1 MEYVIIGACI
11 VVAIA
16 GGIVLYVKNKRTKN
30 ELGNTAVVVSKTS
43 SSKLQ
48 ASEVANDL
56 VIQIGILPADAISD
70 ETKLVEI
77 TDSKVLAHINNLV
90 PGLAQAGNAANNATQ
105 AVKANGE
112 VLYRAIIPAG
122 AKLTD
127 SKAMEGAVRGIYHGA
142 DGIRGHANL
151 VAVEAQKGT
160 AVVANT
166 AAAAMSVA
174 SMIVGQYYMTQINAE
189 LGAISDGISQI
200 QNFQDN
206 EYRSRIFSLVAHVK
220 KIADFQTEI
229 LENDELRL
237 SKIAQLDSL
246 EEECTKLLGQANLTL
261 AGFAKKSG
269 LNYDGYEKALENAQ
283 NWFMY
288 QQSLEYAKEHFH
300 AKNITYR
307 QMALE
312 DICQI
317 DEQFDLITSSL
328 AFDYAEDLDKLMKNI
343 YGLLKYGAHFVFSM
357 SHPMATAWDGQYDRY
372 TRTESGERL
381 YANISN
387 YMVEGKRTVKWVVE
401 DYEVYHRTFS
411 SIVNTIVNAGFL
423 IEECEESH
431 VSDEMRKQYPAQFGG
446 TLHRPDFIFFRCKKQ
461 S

>member
-1 MEYVIIGACI
+1 MQNLYDNDSFFENFKNLRNNKINFNDCIETPILLAMIPEVDGKRVLDIGCGMGQHAKQYSDMGAES
-11 VVAIA
+11 VL
-16 GGIVLYVKNKRTKN
+16 GIDI
-30 ELGNTAVVVSKTS
+30 
-43 SSKLQ
+43 
-48 ASEVANDL
+48 SE
-56 VIQIGILPADAISD
+56 
-70 ETKLVEI
+70 K
-77 TDSKVLAHINNLV
+77 
-90 PGLAQAGNAANNATQ
+90 
-105 AVKANGE
+105 
-112 VLYRAIIPAG
+112 
-122 AKLTD
+122 
-127 SKAMEGAVRGIYHGA
+127 M
-142 DGIRGHANL
+142 
-151 VAVEAQKGT
+151 
-160 AVVANT
+160 
-166 AAAAMSVA
+166 
-174 SMIVGQYYMTQINAE
+174 
-189 LGAISDGISQI
+189 
-200 QNFQDN
+200 
-206 EYRSRIFSLVAHVK
+206 
-220 KIADFQTEI
+220 
-229 LENDELRL
+229 
-237 SKIAQLDSL
+237 
-246 EEECTKLLGQANLTL
+246 
-261 AGFAKKSG
+261 
-269 LNYDGYEKALENAQ
+269 
-283 NWFMY
+283 
-288 QQSLEYAKEHFH
+288 LEYAKEHFH